1 MKGTEP
7 LKTLIRNLKISVEN
21 SLTNE
26 IKLKKSLIEK
36 LSPKLVDLI
45 PFH

>member
-7 LKTLIRNLKISVEN
+7 LKILIRNLKISVEN

-36 LSPKLVDLI
+36 FSPGFVDFI